1 MHEYP
6 YLHTFIL
13 LNITFAR
20 KISNWSKAAHGHS
33 RELMDSN
40 GIRQMDCFL
49 KQDKIY
55 IHCTLGVWFNEYWKW
70 EYTQATNKIWNMSKG
85 DYVGRS
91 LDFSFSP
98 VAACLDSRR
107 ACQLLH
113 SGASFTPFLI
123 SIASCSFHWHPLH
136 LSSAGPLLHT
146 VFTRLQGAA
155 FLFPGRGCFYLSL
168 PSTLLVAC

>member
-1 MHEYP
+1 
-6 YLHTFIL
+6 
-13 LNITFAR
+13 
-20 KISNWSKAAHGHS
+20 
-33 RELMDSN
+33 
-40 GIRQMDCFL
+40 
-49 KQDKIY
+49 
-55 IHCTLGVWFNEYWKW
+55 
-70 EYTQATNKIWNMSKG
+70 MSKG

-168 PSTLLVAC
+168 PSSLLGLANFKGSLYAIGTHGDQIPPLLPGAFQSFAHKASPYSRGEWVGSKSHMLCFYRWRLEVKWS